1 MRLVRNTL
9 ANASGAVISV
19 LITLLLTPLLIGE
32 LGSDA
37 YGVWI
42 LATSLTFGVG
52 YLSFADLGIE
62 QAAVRSIAEARGGG
76 DVRRARE
83 AFSTTFAVF
92 LTLAAVLAPVTI
104 LLADQL
110 VGVFEVPAELED
122 EAVTAFALVAAQIG
136 FDLPTRAFSAALEGA
151 QRYGLWQV
159 TRVLQAALL
168 AALMAAVVLLGHG
181 IDTLA
186 AATLAGS
193 GVVFLVTGLLTWR
206 GVPDIRFSPRL
217 VTRRALREL
226 AGFGSQLFLFRLL
239 SVLYRQMDR
248 TVIGIALSASL
259 VTTYEIANKF
269 YASAALIES
278 IATSSLVPAVAFA
291 SADRETLRD
300 MLKRGTNYSLAATL
314 PVAIAVIVFAEP
326 LIRTWIGGDH
336 TDAATPTRLLVA
348 ALIPSFLIAVGQ
360 TMLVGLGR
368 IKTMLFLVAGWAALN
383 LGLSIWLVH
392 PLDVNGPILATLIS
406 SSLLLPAVT
415 WLFLREVQVDLGE
428 WLRDVVAPVLPAAA
442 IQALVALALLRLAG
456 ETGSLLVVALL
467 CAVTIAVFIAAYY
480 RLGLDAI
487 HRQALRSTLRGAAGL
502 DAPGRC

>member
-1 MRLVRNTL
+1 M
-9 ANASGAVISV
+9 AV
-19 LITLLLTPLLIGE
+19 
-32 LGSDA
+32 
-37 YGVWI
+37 
-42 LATSLTFGVG
+42 
-52 YLSFADLGIE
+52 
-62 QAAVRSIAEARGGG
+62 
-76 DVRRARE
+76 
-83 AFSTTFAVF
+83 
-92 LTLAAVLAPVTI
+92 
-104 LLADQL
+104 
-110 VGVFEVPAELED
+110 
-122 EAVTAFALVAAQIG
+122 
-136 FDLPTRAFSAALEGA
+136 
-151 QRYGLWQV
+151 
-159 TRVLQAALL
+159 
-168 AALMAAVVLLGHG
+168 VVLLGHG

-193 GVVFLVTGLLTWR
+193 GAVFLLTWLLTWR
-206 GVPDIRFSPRL
+206 GVPDNRISPRL

-248 TVIGIALSASL
+248 TVIGIALTASL

-291 SADRETLRD
+291 SADRHTLRD
-300 MLKRGTNYSLAATL
+300 MLKRGTNYALAATL

-326 LIRTWIGGDH
+326 LIRTWIGSDH

-368 IKTMLFLVAGWAALN
+368 IRTMLYLVAAWAALN

-392 PLDVNGPILATLIS
+392 PLGVNGPILATLIS

-415 WLFLREVQVDLGE
+415 WLFLREVDVDLGE
-428 WLRDVVAPVLPAAA
+428 WLHDVVAPVLPAAA
-442 IQALVALALLRLAG
+442 IQALVAAALLQLAG
-456 ETGSLLVVALL
+456 GTDSLPVVALL
-467 CAVTIAVFIAAYY
+467 CAVTMAAFVAAYY

-487 HRQALRSTLRGAAGL
+487 HRDALRSTLRRAAGL
-502 DAPGRC
+502 DPPGAELATRID